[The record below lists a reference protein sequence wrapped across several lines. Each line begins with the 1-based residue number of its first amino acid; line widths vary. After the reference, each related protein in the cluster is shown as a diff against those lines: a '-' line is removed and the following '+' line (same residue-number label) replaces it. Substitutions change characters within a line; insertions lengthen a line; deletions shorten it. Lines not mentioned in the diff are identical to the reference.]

1 MHQRQH
7 AYVAHRCTGR
17 LRLKIP
23 GQRHNARYF
32 ANLRRQLIENPEI
45 VRIEVN
51 PLAASVLILHLEG
64 FDLRDLRN
72 PFLGLE
78 LDCVARLPAVRRPAA
93 RPIASLD
100 RGLRRVS
107 GGEID
112 LAAVILK
119 VALVVI
125 TRQSVLQLVEWI
137 AGAVLRA
144 AIKSVTGPAQPV
156 HEEFQ
161 SPPRQT
167 LLAAA

>member
-23 GQRHNARYF
+23 GQRHNVRYF

-51 PLAASVLILHLEG
+51 PLTASVLILHREG
-64 FDLRDLRN
+64 FDFQDLRN

-78 LDCVARLPAVRRPAA
+78 LDCAERLPVIRRPAA
-93 RPIASLD
+93 RPIARLD
-100 RGLRRVS
+100 RGLRQVS
-107 GGEID
+107 GGEVD

-119 VALVVI
+119 VALAVI
-125 TRQSVLQLVEWI
+125 TRGSVLQLVEWI

-144 AIKSVTGPAQPV
+144 AIKSITSPAQPV
-156 HEEFQ
+156 YEEFQ
-161 SPPRQT
+161 SAPRQT